1 MRVTETI
8 HLIECPWSRPGYF
21 VSSCI
26 LIGETIAIIDAGTK
40 EIPEASIY
48 PYIRSL
54 GRKIS
59 EVSHLLLTHAH
70 FDHCGG
76 AAPIKRETAC
86 KIGVHELGKPFL
98 SNPELL
104 NRQLH
109 ERFPTLFPR
118 GKAEFEPVDADILFK
133 DGDVIDVN
141 GHQLRIL
148 HVPGHSP
155 CSICIVD
162 EEEGVYICGDSVQGR
177 GGNRPLLFHSSA
189 QYLESMQRLLKEPIK
204 ILITGHPFPPFN
216 KALLV
221 GEEAKEH
228 VHQSIKAIEEL
239 SKLVWETLRNF
250 RKPMSPKQIYE
261 KIGVSRSVT
270 IGCILEDL
278 EREGKAEKV
287 GEDLWISS

>member
-8 HLIECPWSRPGYF
+8 HLIECPWSRLGYF

-48 PYIRSL
+48 PYIRNL

-104 NRQLH
+104 NRHLH

-133 DGDVIDVN
+133 DGDIIDVN

-177 GGNRPLLFHSSA
+177 GENRPLLFHSSA

-221 GEEAKEH
+221 GEEAREH